1 MSIKK
6 FKEFVQE
13 QAPAQDYVPKDQSG
27 EETKELK
34 PQSKGEQKFKD
45 MHKVEVTKHPVA
57 PEHMFNGSREEVL
70 K

>member
-1 MSIKK
+1 MSIKS
-6 FKEFVQE
+6 FKEYVQE
-13 QAPAQDYVPKDQSG
+13 QAPAQDYVKPKD
-27 EETKELK
+27 EDETKELK
-34 PQSKGEQKFKD
+34 PRVKGEQEFKN